1 MLSNQLEEKFAR
13 FEAILSH
20 GNIFSTPKIPVS
32 KVSAPLSNQPFFDPS
47 DPRATGP
54 VRPLGPDVDQ
64 VQKKDKGAGKK
75 SKKTK
80 SVSASSSLPPVPED
94 SPTGDSFFIQPAIA
108 SKVDTPG
115 PGSVVSPRKN
125 KSADSSSLSAP
136 DAAPVYSSGA
146 TGHASGP
153 VSETTVGDSDNES
166 VTDRS
171 VKGSEEGEISDT
183 ETVEQNEEMIY
194 KETVRSVRALLGW
207 SHIPDI
213 EFSAS
218 DGDRSDNPWK
228 GRHPRKTG
236 KISVELPA
244 DDWLC
249 HKMERLN
256 TTVAEGYPSR
266 SQESAG
272 LKVDQ
277 FVRTPKSQAKWYQQ
291 YRIRQD
297 TNTRPGKSI
306 FSWSDSD
313 ARLNSQFSRIAK
325 VSSYPQSGPASRP
338 VPQDILRGW
347 EKCAR
352 EGTYVTNHAAAFNR
366 CTSNIQEKMNAHI
379 ALLNDTIVKG
389 KAPKEIVDATWD
401 LRDLSAFHSN
411 VSVALGTALQHL
423 ADSLFIQLANFILL
437 RQDFYLEFVKTGLK
451 PDTWNK
457 LRNAP
462 LFHSALFPDDILA
475 SAEQDIL
482 KHESAP
488 GAQGPGPGTTQ
499 HSGRKQSHYRYKPY
513 DKKEARQAGYSS
525 QPSQPWRQFSHK
537 SRGRGRGR
545 GGGNSSFFSKS
556 SRSQQ
561 FK

>member
-13 FEAILSH
+13 FEALLSR

-32 KVSAPLSNQPFFDPS
+32 AVSAPISNQPFFDPS

-54 VRPLGPDVDQ
+54 VRPPGPDVDQ
-64 VQKKDKGAGKK
+64 VEKKNKGPG
-75 SKKTK
+75 KKTK
-80 SVSASSSLPPVPED
+80 KTKAVSASSSLPPVPD
-94 SPTGDSFFIQPAIA
+94 DLQTGDIFFNQPSVAT
-108 SKVDTPG
+108 KVNM
-115 PGSVVSPRKN
+115 PGSGSFVSPGQN
-125 KSADSSSLSAP
+125 KSSDSSGLPAS
-136 DAAPVYSSGA
+136 DAAQVGSSGA
-146 TGHASGP
+146 PGHVSGP
-153 VSETTVGDSDNES
+153 VSETAVDDSDIES
-166 VTDRS
+166 VTGRS
-171 VKGSEEGEISDT
+171 VKGFEEGEISDT
-183 ETVEQNEEMIY
+183 ETVEQNEEMSY
-194 KETVRSVRALLGW
+194 RETVRSVRAFLGW
-207 SHIPDI
+207 SHIPDF
-213 EFSAS
+213 ELSAS
-218 DGDRSDNPWK
+218 DGDHSDNPWK
-228 GRHPRKTG
+228 GKHPRKTG

-256 TTVAEGYPSR
+256 TRVAEGYPSH

-297 TNTRPGKSI
+297 TNIRPGKTI
-306 FSWSDSD
+306 FSWSDSE

-338 VPQDILRGW
+338 VPQDILRRW
-347 EKCAR
+347 KKCAR
-352 EGTYVTNHAAAFNR
+352 EGTYLTNHAAAFNR

-389 KAPKEIVDATWD
+389 KAPKDIVDAIRD

-437 RQDFYLEFVKTGLK
+437 RRDSYLEFVKTGLK
-451 PDTWNK
+451 PDTWNR

-462 LFHSALFPDDILA
+462 LFSSALFPDDVLA
-475 SAEQDIL
+475 TAEQDIL

-513 DKKEARQAGYSS
+513 DKKDSRQTGYSS
-525 QPSQPWRQFSHK
+525 QPSQSWRQFSHK
-537 SRGRGRGR
+537 SRGRGRGC